1 MSLARTALKAAS
13 TLTDRFLPVPPGPRI
28 LIYHQVGA
36 GLGRQMEVAL
46 GDFRRQVDWLIENR
60 VVVTLDEAL
69 SRWGETGSEQLVAL
83 TFDDGY
89 RDTYSTAF
97 PILRDRGLP
106 FTVYLATESIETG
119 VALGPVPGA
128 EPLSWRELEMMS
140 ESGLMT
146 AGAHTHRHVDVRTLS
161 ANQVDE
167 ELGTS
172 DRLIEDRLGVAPAHF
187 AYPWGFWSATAD
199 ASVSARYES
208 ATLAGV
214 SNHGEPFDPHRL
226 RRFPIQ
232 LSDGF
237 RWFEGRLRG
246 GFRLEEAMRRR
257 RNRYG
262 GP

>member
-1 MSLARTALKAAS
+1 MHLARTALKAAS
-13 TLTDRFLPVPPGPRI
+13 TFIDRFLPVPPGPRI

-36 GLGRQMEVAL
+36 GLGRQMEVRVE
-46 GDFRRQVDWLIENR
+46 DFTRQLDWLVENR
-60 VVVTLDEAL
+60 ALVTLDEAL
-69 SRWGETGSEQLVAL
+69 SRWAEPGSEQLVAL

-89 RDTYSTAF
+89 RDTYRTAF
-97 PILRDRGLP
+97 PLLRDRGLP

-128 EPLSWRELEMMS
+128 EPLTWQELEVMR

-146 AGAHTHRHVDVRTLS
+146 AGAHTHRHLDLRQVSQD
-161 ANQVDE
+161 AVDE
-167 ELGTS
+167 ELGRS
-172 DRLIEDRLGVAPAHF
+172 DRLIEDRLGIAPAHF

-199 ASVSARYES
+199 ASVSDRYES
-208 ATLAGV
+208 AALAGI
-214 SNHGEPFDPHRL
+214 SNHREPFEPHRL

-246 GFRLEEAMRRR
+246 GFRLEETLRRR
-257 RNRYG
+257 RNRYS